1 MTVFLSK
8 VRLSSQEGLLTELG
22 PTVGE
27 KVSLAWVRLQPFG
40 GGVPSD
46 NKGGNAEQ
54 SGTIGLISSSSGSPS
69 DERLSS
75 KVGVSAE
82 RGLSGEAK
90 VSTFPLVWVKLH
102 PTSGGGGTGDNEG
115 RTGTIESNGTIGPLS
130 MEVYL
135 SKESL
140 SSLAMVSGEHGLPDL
155 VSKDC
160 FSSEVCT
167 LLGRGL
173 PNTAY
178 CLSLGMFWL
187 CGTELNGA
195 DITFLASSPKFF
207 EFISL
212 ALKSCI
218 PSGAWFC
225 CA

>member
-1 MTVFLSK
+1 MTAFLSK

-27 KVSLAWVRLQPFG
+27 KVSLAWVRLHPFG

-46 NKGGNAEQ
+46 NKGGNEEQ
-54 SGTIGLISSSSGSPS
+54 SGTIGLISSSPGS

-102 PTSGGGGTGDNEG
+102 PTGGGGTGDNEG
-115 RTGTIESNGTIGPLS
+115 RTGTIEFNDIIGPPS

-140 SSLAMVSGEHGLPDL
+140 SSLVRVSAEHGLHDL

-160 FSSEVCT
+160 VSSEVCT

-178 CLSLGMFWL
+178 CLSLGMF
-187 CGTELNGA
+187 
-195 DITFLASSPKFF
+195 
-207 EFISL
+207 
-212 ALKSCI
+212 
-218 PSGAWFC
+218 
-225 CA
+225 

>member
-1 MTVFLSK
+1 MTVFLSE

-22 PTVGE
+22 PRVGE
-27 KVSLAWVRLQPFG
+27 KVSLASVRLHPFG
-40 GGVPSD
+40 GEVPSD

-75 KVGVSAE
+75 KVGVSTE

-102 PTSGGGGTGDNEG
+102 PTGGGGTSDNEG

-140 SSLAMVSGEHGLPDL
+140 SSLVRVSAEHGLPDL

-178 CLSLGMFWL
+178 CLSLGMF
-187 CGTELNGA
+187 
-195 DITFLASSPKFF
+195 
-207 EFISL
+207 
-212 ALKSCI
+212 
-218 PSGAWFC
+218 
-225 CA
+225 

>member
-1 MTVFLSK
+1 MTAFLSK
-8 VRLSSQEGLLTELG
+8 VCLSFQEGLLPELG
-22 PTVGE
+22 PAVGE
-27 KVSLAWVRLQPFG
+27 KVSLAWVRLHPFG
-40 GGVPSD
+40 AGVPSD
-46 NKGGNAEQ
+46 NKGGNEEQ
-54 SGTIGLISSSSGSPS
+54 SGTIGLISSSPGS

-115 RTGTIESNGTIGPLS
+115 RTGTIEFNDIIGPPS

-140 SSLAMVSGEHGLPDL
+140 SSLVRVSAEHGLHDL

-160 FSSEVCT
+160 VSSEVCT

-173 PNTAY
+173 PNSAY
-178 CLSLGMFWL
+178 CLSLGMF
-187 CGTELNGA
+187 
-195 DITFLASSPKFF
+195 
-207 EFISL
+207 
-212 ALKSCI
+212 
-218 PSGAWFC
+218 
-225 CA
+225 

>member
-1 MTVFLSK
+1 MTAFLSK
-8 VRLSSQEGLLTELG
+8 VRLSSQEGLLPELG

-27 KVSLAWVRLQPFG
+27 KVSLAWVRLHPFG

-46 NKGGNAEQ
+46 NKGSNEEQ

-75 KVGVSAE
+75 KVGVSTE
-82 RGLSGEAK
+82 HGLFGEAK

-102 PTSGGGGTGDNEG
+102 PTGGGGTGDNEG
-115 RTGTIESNGTIGPLS
+115 RTGTIEFNDIIGPPS

-140 SSLAMVSGEHGLPDL
+140 SSLVRVSAEHGLHDL

-160 FSSEVCT
+160 VSSEVCT

-178 CLSLGMFWL
+178 CLSLGMF
-187 CGTELNGA
+187 
-195 DITFLASSPKFF
+195 
-207 EFISL
+207 
-212 ALKSCI
+212 
-218 PSGAWFC
+218 
-225 CA
+225 